1 MPYERLWQAVLLRAF
16 MDACNLKYQKEAL
29 SWLNGRDKHFNFIC
43 HAAGFN
49 PDYVR
54 QRARDANVHEF
65 TRQLYEAYATT
76 KTNAPRGVAKLKGI
90 IMKGTTKKGGK
101 GGKGPKGC

>member
-1 MPYERLWQAVLLRAF
+1 MAPYQRLWCAVLLRAF
-16 MDACNLKYQKEAL
+16 LDACNHREQSHAMAFLRGQTRY
-29 SWLNGRDKHFNFIC
+29 FNFVC

-54 QRARDANVHEF
+54 QKAKNADINAF
-65 TRQLYEAYATT
+65 TQQLYNAYSHKNQTS
-76 KTNAPRGVAKLKGI
+76 RGVAKLKGI

-101 GGKGPKGC
+101 GGKGTKGC